1 MRHQPQPTEAEYAI
15 LQVLWQLGAGTV
27 RDVYRIMNQSR
38 EIAYT
43 SVLKTLQVMT
53 EKGLVIRNEEERA
66 HVYTP
71 AFSEETT
78 QGGILTDL
86 LRRVFSGSP
95 QRLVMR
101 ALEVQ
106 PATPEERAE
115 IRRMLDALDQKGEE
129 SSTNKTSED
138 RSSTDQSGQV
148 KRGEDRN
155 CGDDTGKSSQE
166 DSRC

>member
-15 LQVLWQLGAGTV
+15 LQVLWRLGAGTV
-27 RDVYRIMNQSR
+27 RDVHRIMNQSR
-38 EIAYT
+38 EIGYT

-53 EKGLVIRNEEERA
+53 EKGLVIRNEQERA

-78 QGGILTDL
+78 QGGILRDL

-115 IRRMLDALDQKGEE
+115 IRRLLDALDQQGEE
-129 SSTNKTSED
+129 SRKDKSSED
-138 RSSTDQSGQV
+138 QSSRDKTGQPS
-148 KRGEDRN
+148 R
-155 CGDDTGKSSQE
+155 E
-166 DSRC
+166 DSPC